1 MKLLVF
7 SPYYPPH
14 VGGLQGHAQQF
25 NQHLAKTGAKINVFT
40 SRLPRFAPAQE
51 DNGAI
56 KIIRFPAWE
65 IIPNYPLPKFWQSD
79 FWLTWRQIR
88 AQKFNVVVS
97 RTRFFFTSLL
107 ALAYA
112 KSSHTPWLHI
122 EHGSNYVSL
131 SNPLTKLLAHL
142 YDSTLGRLVLH
153 SADAVVAN
161 SRASAAFVQRL
172 SGRRARVIYRGLDQ
186 NAILAAPP
194 ARDLRQQYASQ
205 IIIAYLGR
213 LIDGKGVD
221 DLLWALKAIMP
232 VAPGKPLVLQEKHQG
247 LRRRDGERNGWHCL
261 IIGDGPRLSSLKK
274 LSTPLGLNQHVT
286 FLGQQ
291 EFSQS
296 MSLLKASD
304 IFVNPSHT
312 EGLPTSVIEAA
323 LCKTAIVATN
333 VGGTPEIVT
342 NNQSAFLIPPKQPN
356 ILADKIKTLIQNPNK
371 RHLMS
376 EHAYH
381 EVINKFSWPASTA
394 AYLKLLQKLIQTP
407 GV

>member
-40 SRLPRFAPAQE
+40 SHLPPFAPAQE

-79 FWLTWRQIR
+79 FWLMWRQIR
-88 AQKFNVVVS
+88 AQKFDVVVS

-122 EHGSNYVSL
+122 EHGSNFISL
-131 SNPLTKLLAHL
+131 SNPLTNLLARL
-142 YDSTLGRLVLH
+142 YDHTFGRLVLH
-153 SADAVVAN
+153 LADVVVAN
-161 SRASAAFVQRL
+161 SYASANFVKHL
-172 SGRRARVIYRGLDQ
+172 SRRSAPVIYRGINKEKIIKTPAAQ
-186 NAILAAPP
+186 NIKNTYH
-194 ARDLRQQYASQ
+194 DKV
-205 IIIAYLGR
+205 IITFVGR

-221 DLLWALKAIMP
+221 DLLKAIRIITSYQS
-232 VAPGKPLVLQEKHQG
+232 LVTSYPF
-247 LRRRDGERNGWHCL
+247 HCL
-261 IIGDGPRLSSLKK
+261 IIGDGPQSQPLAK
-274 LSTPLGLNQHVT
+274 LARQLGISKHIT

-291 EFSQS
+291 NFNQT
-296 MSLLKASD
+296 MSILKASD

-323 LCKTAIVATN
+323 LCKTTIIATN
-333 VGGTPEIVT
+333 VGGTPEIIT
-342 NNQSAFLIPPKQPN
+342 NNVSAYLIPPQQPDV
-356 ILADKIKTLIQNPNK
+356 LADKLAFLLLNPNK
-371 RHLMS
+371 GTDLS
-376 EHAYH
+376 NHAYQ
-381 EVINKFSWPASTA
+381 EVLNKFSWTQSIA
-394 AYLKLLQKLIQTP
+394 AYNKVFKQLLQP
-407 GV
+407 DNYVWHSR